1 MLYCVVLD
9 VPANT
14 PEDAP
19 VEKTV
24 AIEGPGWSRVKVHV
38 TDGCMGLV
46 RVAIYYG
53 AMQLWPSKEGEWLS
67 GNDIIVEDEVWIR
80 LPESPTRLRILGAS
94 PGTHYDHPVFFYL
107 QGLPEENVPN
117 WVVLTDIKALL
128 EFALGVTR

>member
-24 AIEGPGWSRVKVHV
+24 AIEEPVWSRVKVHV

-46 RVAIYYG
+46 KVAVYYG

-67 GNDIIVEDEVWIR
+67 GNDIVVEDEVWYE
-80 LPESPTRLRILGAS
+80 LPESPTRLRLLGVS
-94 PGTHYDHPVFFYL
+94 PGTSYDHPVFFYL
-107 QGLPEENVPN
+107 QGLPRAAVPN
-117 WVVLTDIKALL
+117 WAVLTSIARLV
-128 EFALGVTR
+128 EHMMGVTR